1 MDQHRELFRRFG
13 TAFMNKDA
21 DAVGEFLT
29 EDFVWCLPD
38 GKTFNGKEAAL
49 QAMRG
54 RFADTNGPQFS
65 ASRFEYYNDTI
76 VQSYKVSVGGRTL
89 SGADVY
95 QVRDGLIAHKDA
107 FWKQLGGELS
117 ATATSDGPRVALPV
131 RRG

>member
-1 MDQHRELFRRFG
+1 
-13 TAFMNKDA
+13 
-21 DAVGEFLT
+21 
-29 EDFVWCLPD
+29 
-38 GKTFNGKEAAL
+38 
-49 QAMRG
+49 
-54 RFADTNGPQFS
+54 
-65 ASRFEYYNDTI
+65 
-76 VQSYKVSVGGRTL
+76 VQSYKVNVGGRTL